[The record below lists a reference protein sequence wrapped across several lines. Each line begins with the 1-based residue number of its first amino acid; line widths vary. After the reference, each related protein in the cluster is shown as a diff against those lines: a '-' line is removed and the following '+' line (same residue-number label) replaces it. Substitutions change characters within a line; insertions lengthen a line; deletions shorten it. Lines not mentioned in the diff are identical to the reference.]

1 MIKITDIILLV
12 LALIYLGFS
21 IWYSITMDK
30 ILNDIKKETKK

>member
-1 MIKITDIILLV
+1 MVKITDIILLV

-30 ILNDIKKETKK
+30 IINDIKKKG